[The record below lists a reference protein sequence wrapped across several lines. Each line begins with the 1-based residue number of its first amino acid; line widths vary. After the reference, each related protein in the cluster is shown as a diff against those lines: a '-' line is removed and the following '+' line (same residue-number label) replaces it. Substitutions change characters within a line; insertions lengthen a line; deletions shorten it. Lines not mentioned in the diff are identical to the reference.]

1 MHEDDMQQYI
11 SDGDINEVVSY
22 KCGDGLRKAILAIKN
37 MIRIQYVSAYCF
49 FFLVAI
55 TTMVNQVY
63 QVYVWKIIQIFPQK
77 RVWMIQNFKVF
88 ISEQC
93 VYQII

>member
-1 MHEDDMQQYI
+1 MQYI
-11 SDGDINEVVSY
+11 SDDDINHY
-22 KCGDGLRKAILAIKN
+22 INHTCGEGLRKAILAIKN
-37 MIRIQYVSAYCF
+37 MIRLQSVSAYCF

-55 TTMVNQVY
+55 TAMVNQVY

-88 ISEQC
+88 IS
-93 VYQII
+93 

>member
-1 MHEDDMQQYI
+1 MQQYI

-37 MIRIQYVSAYCF
+37 MIRLQSMSAYCF

-55 TTMVNQVY
+55 TAMVNQVY
-63 QVYVWKIIQIFPQK
+63 QVTGVCVEDHP
-77 RVWMIQNFKVF
+77 N
-88 ISEQC
+88 ISTETC
-93 VYQII
+93 VDDPEFQGIYQ